1 MIAENLAK
9 IKAQLPIGVELV
21 AVSKFH
27 PTEDLLQAYHA
38 GQRIFGESRPAEMTL
53 KADSMPKDIKWHF
66 IGHLQTNKVRMIVPY
81 VDLIHSVD
89 SMKLAKVISQEAQV
103 IGRKIDVLLEIFV
116 ATESTKQGFTPN
128 QLLELLENRA
138 FDELDGINIVG
149 LMAMASLTD
158 DKQLIETEFRTIA
171 QLFQKISTQYLPM
184 KEISMGMSSDYSL
197 AIEQGSTMV
206 RIGSL
211 IFGNRKY

>member
-1 MIAENLAK
+1 MIAENLAE
-9 IKAQLPIGVELV
+9 IKAQLPIGVELI

-53 KADSMPKDIKWHF
+53 KANSMPKDIKWHF

-81 VDLIHSVD
+81 VDMIHSVD
-89 SMKLAKVISQEAQV
+89 SLKLAKVISQEALAV
-103 IGRKIDVLLEIFV
+103 GRRIDILLEVFV
-116 ATESTKQGFTPN
+116 AAESTKQGFTPT
-128 QLLELLENRA
+128 QVLELLENRT
-138 FDELDGINIVG
+138 FDGLDGINIVG
-149 LMAMASLTD
+149 LMAMATLTD
-158 DKQLIETEFRTIA
+158 NREQIETEFGTVA
-171 QLFQKISTQYLPM
+171 QLFHTISIRYRPL
-184 KEISMGMSSDYSL
+184 KELSMGMSSDYHM
-197 AIEQGSTMV
+197 AIEHGSTMV